1 MVNNIVNIAL
11 ENLANLWEYDIWQF
25 NTRLVQNLEYINV
38 FLELWFKEN
47 LDTHRLVIKL
57 EGTQFLSV
65 LKLVEK
71 TIFFVLKF

>member
-11 ENLANLWEYDIWQF
+11 ENLTNLWEYDIWHF

-47 LDTHRLVIKL
+47 LDTH
-57 EGTQFLSV
+57 
-65 LKLVEK
+65 
-71 TIFFVLKF
+71 